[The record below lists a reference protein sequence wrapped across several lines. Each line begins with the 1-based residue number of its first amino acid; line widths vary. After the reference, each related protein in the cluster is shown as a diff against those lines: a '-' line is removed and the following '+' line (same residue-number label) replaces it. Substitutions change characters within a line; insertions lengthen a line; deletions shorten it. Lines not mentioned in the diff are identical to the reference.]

1 MGPREPCQAGNRAA
15 LSGSPMRCSKSVC
28 SYTWVRIIFLSERKL
43 WMYQA
48 LYRKYRP
55 LTFADVFGQD
65 HITETLKNEL
75 STGKISHAYL
85 FTGTRGTGKTTCA
98 KILAR
103 AVNCEN
109 LQDGNPCGECPA
121 CKAILSGE
129 VMDIVELDAASN
141 NGVDDVR
148 ELRDRITFSPAN
160 ARYRVYIIDEVHML
174 SKAAFNALL
183 KTLEEPPAHVIFIL
197 ATTEVNELPAT
208 ILSRCQ
214 RFDFKRIEH
223 DEICR
228 RLNFVA
234 EKEGL
239 KLSDDAALLIAS
251 LADGG
256 MRDALSLLDL
266 CAAAGDEITEQTVS
280 QVCGMAGRD
289 YLYKLS
295 DCIRECDAEGALM
308 LIDKLYNSSVDMVRL
323 LSELISHYRN
333 LMIMKTVS
341 LENKPIVCSKSER
354 EQLTL
359 QARLYDL
366 PDIIFAL
373 DLLQQTLPRM
383 KTASRRCEMEMAI
396 VKLCTP
402 RICGSIDALSKRVA
416 DLENGLTVP
425 RAAATAVSE
434 VSAAEATVPT
444 APAAPA
450 SDETDE
456 EIPPITEEAAPPEED
471 EAPEV
476 DGERPIKEWNEILS
490 LLATLN
496 PLMSSVLAGSRAFIR
511 GERLLIDSQNSQLRS
526 VMNGSAHN
534 RDTLKRAITRVLGKN
549 YSIGPYHKAEET
561 AAGEDPLKA
570 LAAKMEKLKK

>member
-1 MGPREPCQAGNRAA
+1 
-15 LSGSPMRCSKSVC
+15 
-28 SYTWVRIIFLSERKL
+28 
-43 WMYQA
+43 MYQA

-55 LTFADVFGQD
+55 LTFSDVFGQE

-75 STGKISHAYL
+75 QGGKISHAYL

-109 LQDGNPCGECPA
+109 LQDGNPCGECDA
-121 CKAILSGE
+121 CKGILSGE

-148 ELRDRITFSPAN
+148 ELRDRITFTPAN
-160 ARYRVYIIDEVHML
+160 SKYRVYIIDEVHML

-214 RFDFKRIEH
+214 RFDFKRIEQG
-223 DEICR
+223 EICR
-228 RLNFVA
+228 RLFYVA
-234 EKEGL
+234 KEEGL
-239 KLSDDAALLIAS
+239 SLSEDAAALIAS
-251 LADGG
+251 IADGG

-266 CAAAGDEITEQTVS
+266 CAAAGGEITEQTVS
-280 QVCGMAGRD
+280 EICGTAGRE
-289 YLYKLS
+289 YLYKL
-295 DCIRECDAEGALM
+295 CEHIRERKVEDALM

-323 LSELISHYRN
+323 LNELISHYRN

-341 LENKPIVCSKSER
+341 LENKPIICSKAER
-354 EQLTL
+354 EELTR

-366 PDIIFAL
+366 SDILFAL

-383 KTASRRCEMEMAI
+383 KTSARRCEMEMAV

-402 RICGSIDALSKRVA
+402 KLCAGVDALEARISA
-416 DLENGLTVP
+416 LERGV
-425 RAAATAVSE
+425 ATAPVAAPVAAPA
-434 VSAAEATVPT
+434 VSAA
-444 APAAPA
+444 PAVAEPV
-450 SDETDE
+450 EE
-456 EIPPITEEAAPPEED
+456 EIPPIDDDMAPAEEPDVPPAALPES
-471 EAPEV
+471 
-476 DGERPIKEWNEILS
+476 DGETPIKEWNDILS
-490 LLATLN
+490 VLTKIN
-496 PLMSSVLAGSRAFIR
+496 PLMANVLLGSRAFIR
-511 GERLLIDSQNSQLRS
+511 GERLLIDSKNSQLRS

-534 RDTLKRAITRVLGKN
+534 KDTLKRAIFEVLGRS
-549 YSIGPYHKAEET
+549 YSIGPYHKENKE
-561 AAGEDPLKA
+561 AAKEDPLLA
-570 LAAKMEKLKK
+570 LAEKLDTLS